1 VQQRLNIFVVH
12 PSDMLTDH
20 LPHGAGWIV
29 YNYLKGLAERGHTVH
44 VAVPRVE
51 MRGPVPPGMHLHVI
65 SRKAGPAGSG
75 RLAYMWAVRGLLA
88 RLSASVRF
96 DIAQQFTPVET
107 GLSLGVLGMGVPL
120 VLGPY
125 SGFWPPDADGPPRRT
140 SLSMRLKVSIRNSI
154 AYVQQ
159 RQARALVITCP
170 AAVERIRSRG
180 ARDTRV
186 HVIGH
191 GIDSEGYT
199 AREQLP
205 DEPSILFLANLE
217 YRKGIF
223 TLLAAFDRVAAT
235 VPRCT
240 LQIWGTGSEAAGVDR
255 RIQQSPFKDRIHRRG
270 HAPRERV
277 SEIMRSHSVYCMPSH
292 GEPFGMT
299 LLEAMASGVPVVTTD
314 CGGPPHILHKEGG
327 RVVPMRDAGRLAGAL
342 IEIMSNVDLQR
353 SMGLYNRRRI
363 EEEFD
368 WSRSL
373 DRMESVYERVL
384 SEQAGPTARD
394 TAREVSV

>member
-1 VQQRLNIFVVH
+1 
-12 PSDMLTDH
+12 MLTDH

-29 YNYLKGLAERGHTVH
+29 YNYLKGLTERGHTVH

-51 MRGPVPPGMHLHVI
+51 MRGSVPPGMHLHVI
-65 SRKAGPAGSG
+65 ERKAGPAGFG
-75 RLAYMWAVRGLLA
+75 RLAYMWAVRRLLA
-88 RLSASVRF
+88 RLSVSVHF

-107 GLSLGVLGMGVPL
+107 GLSLGVLGMGIPL

-140 SLSMRLKVSIRNSI
+140 SLSMRLKLGIRNGI

-170 AAVERIRSRG
+170 AAVERIRSRD
-180 ARDTRV
+180 ARDTQV

-191 GIDSEGYT
+191 GIDSEGYA
-199 AREQLP
+199 ARERLP

-223 TLLAAFDRVAAT
+223 TLLEAFDRVAAT

-240 LQIWGTGSEAAGVDR
+240 LQIWGTGAEAAAVDR
-255 RIQQSPFKDRIHRRG
+255 RIEQSAFKDRIHRRG
-270 HAPRERV
+270 HAPRELV

-314 CGGPPHILHKEGG
+314 CGGPPHILHEAGG
-327 RVVPMRDAGRLAGAL
+327 RVVPMRDADRLARAL
-342 IEIMSNVDLQR
+342 VEIVSNTELQR
-353 SMGLYNRRRI
+353 SMGIYNRRRI

-384 SEQAGPTARD
+384 SQQAGPRARD
-394 TAREVSV
+394 AAREVSA

>member
-1 VQQRLNIFVVH
+1 VKQSLNIFVVH

-29 YNYLKGLAERGHTVH
+29 YNYLKGLTERGHTVH

-51 MRGPVPPGMHLHVI
+51 MRGPVPPGMHLHPI
-65 SRKAGPAGSG
+65 PRKGG
-75 RLAYMWAVRGLLA
+75 RLNYMLAVRALLT

-96 DIAQQFTPVET
+96 DIVQQFTPVET
-107 GLSLGVLGMGVPL
+107 GLSLGVLGLGIPL

-125 SGFWPPDADGPPRRT
+125 SGFWPVDADGPPRRM
-140 SLSMRLKVSIRNSI
+140 SWVRRLKLGVRDSI

-170 AAVERIRSRG
+170 AAAERIRSRR
-180 ARDTRV
+180 ALETRV

-191 GIDSEGYT
+191 GIDSEGYA
-199 AREQLP
+199 ARERVP
-205 DEPSILFLANLE
+205 EEPSVLFLANLE

-223 TLLAAFDRVAAT
+223 TLLEAFDRMAAS
-235 VPRCT
+235 VPACT
-240 LQIWGTGSEAAGVDR
+240 LQIWGTGSEAGAVDR
-255 RIQQSPFKDRIHRRG
+255 RIEQSPFKDRIYRRG

-314 CGGPPHILHKEGG
+314 CGGPPHILHRDGG
-327 RVVPMRDAGRLAGAL
+327 RIVPRRDAQGLADGL
-342 IEIMSNVDLQR
+342 VEIVSNRELQR
-353 SMGLYNRRRI
+353 SMGLCNRRRV

-373 DRMESVYERVL
+373 DRMESVYEQVL
-384 SEQAGPTARD
+384 AGPPARQG
-394 TAREVSV
+394 AGEVSA

>member
-1 VQQRLNIFVVH
+1 
-12 PSDMLTDH
+12 
-20 LPHGAGWIV
+20 
-29 YNYLKGLAERGHTVH
+29 
-44 VAVPRVE
+44 
-51 MRGPVPPGMHLHVI
+51 
-65 SRKAGPAGSG
+65 
-75 RLAYMWAVRGLLA
+75 
-88 RLSASVRF
+88 
-96 DIAQQFTPVET
+96 
-107 GLSLGVLGMGVPL
+107 
-120 VLGPY
+120 
-125 SGFWPPDADGPPRRT
+125 
-140 SLSMRLKVSIRNSI
+140 MRLKVGIRNSI

-180 ARDTRV
+180 ARGTRV

-191 GIDSEGYT
+191 GIDSEGY
-199 AREQLP
+199 AERERLP

-223 TLLAAFDRVAAT
+223 TLLEAFDRVAAT

-240 LQIWGTGSEAAGVDR
+240 LQIWGTGAEAAAVDR
-255 RIQQSPFKDRIHRRG
+255 RIEQSAFKDRIHRRG

-314 CGGPPHILHKEGG
+314 CGGPPHILHEAGG
-327 RVVPMRDAGRLAGAL
+327 RVVPMRDADRLAGAL
-342 IEIMSNVDLQR
+342 VEIVSNVELQR
-353 SMGLYNRRRI
+353 SMGVYNRRRI

-384 SEQAGPTARD
+384 SQQAGPPARD
-394 TAREVSV
+394 TAREVSA

>member
-1 VQQRLNIFVVH
+1 
-12 PSDMLTDH
+12 
-20 LPHGAGWIV
+20 
-29 YNYLKGLAERGHTVH
+29 
-44 VAVPRVE
+44 
-51 MRGPVPPGMHLHVI
+51 
-65 SRKAGPAGSG
+65 
-75 RLAYMWAVRGLLA
+75 
-88 RLSASVRF
+88 
-96 DIAQQFTPVET
+96 
-107 GLSLGVLGMGVPL
+107 
-120 VLGPY
+120 
-125 SGFWPPDADGPPRRT
+125 
-140 SLSMRLKVSIRNSI
+140 
-154 AYVQQ
+154 
-159 RQARALVITCP
+159 
-170 AAVERIRSRG
+170 
-180 ARDTRV
+180 
-186 HVIGH
+186 VIGH

-235 VPRCT
+235 VPGCT

>member
-1 VQQRLNIFVVH
+1 
-12 PSDMLTDH
+12 
-20 LPHGAGWIV
+20 
-29 YNYLKGLAERGHTVH
+29 
-44 VAVPRVE
+44 
-51 MRGPVPPGMHLHVI
+51 MHLHVI
-65 SRKAGPAGSG
+65 SRSGKAAGLG
-75 RLAYMWAVRGLLA
+75 RLAYMWAVRSLLT
-88 RLSASVRF
+88 RLSTSVRF

-107 GLSLGVLGMGVPL
+107 GLSLSVLGTGIPL

-125 SGFWPPDADGPPRRT
+125 SGFWPSDADGPPRRT
-140 SLSMRLKVSIRNSI
+140 GLLMRLKLWVRDSI

-180 ARDTRV
+180 AVRDTRV

-191 GIDSEGYT
+191 GIDSEGYA
-199 AREQLP
+199 ARERLP
-205 DEPSILFLANLE
+205 DAPSILFLANLE

-223 TLLAAFDRVAAT
+223 TLLEAFDRLAT
-235 VPRCT
+235 RVPKCT
-240 LQIWGTGSEAAGVDR
+240 LEIWGTGSEAAAVDR
-255 RIQQSPFKDRIHRRG
+255 RIEQSPFKERVHRRG
-270 HAPRERV
+270 HAPREQV
-277 SEIMRSHSVYCMPSH
+277 SEIMRSHGVYCMPSH

-314 CGGPPHILHKEGG
+314 CGGPPHILREEGG
-327 RVVPMRDAGRLAGAL
+327 RVVPMRDAGRLADAL
-342 IEIMSNVDLQR
+342 LEIVSNTDLQR
-353 SMGLYNRRRI
+353 SMGVANRRRI

-384 SEQAGPTARD
+384 SQQAGPRARD

>member
-1 VQQRLNIFVVH
+1 MKQRLNIFVVH

-29 YNYLKGLAERGHTVH
+29 YNYLKGLTERGHTVH
-44 VAVPRVE
+44 VATPRVE

-65 SRKAGPAGSG
+65 SRKAWPAGLS
-75 RLAYMWAVRGLLA
+75 RLAYMWAVRALLT

-107 GLSLGVLGMGVPL
+107 GLSLGILGKGIPL

-125 SGFWPPDADGPPRRT
+125 SGFWPSDADGPVRRT
-140 SLSMRLKVSIRNSI
+140 RWSTRLKLGVRNAI
-154 AYVQQ
+154 ASVQQ

-180 ARDTRV
+180 AQKTRV

-191 GIDSEGYT
+191 GIDSEGYA
-199 AREQLP
+199 ARERLP
-205 DEPSILFLANLE
+205 QEPSILFLANLE

-223 TLLAAFDRVAAT
+223 TLLEAFDRVAAA
-235 VPRCT
+235 VPECS
-240 LQIWGTGSEAAGVDR
+240 LQIWGHGAEAAAVDR
-255 RIQQSPFKDRIHRRG
+255 RIEQSPFKDRIHRKGR
-270 HAPRERV
+270 APRERV

-314 CGGPPHILHKEGG
+314 CGGPPHILHEEGG
-327 RVVPMRDAGRLAGAL
+327 RVVPMRDAGRLADAL
-342 IEIMSNVDLQR
+342 VEIVSNIDLQR
-353 SMGLYNRRRI
+353 SMGISNRRRI

-384 SEQAGPTARD
+384 SQQDGPPARD
-394 TAREVSV
+394 TAREVRA